1 MKILIVITL
10 AVVGIIGSASL
21 FTVSETENAILFKW
35 GKIERSDYEPGL
47 HFKLP
52 FVNNVRKFDKRIQT
66 FDAKPEDYLTEEKKI
81 LVVDSFIQWRIADM
95 KTFYVSM
102 RGDMDIAQERIAT
115 IVKEGLRNEF
125 GRRNMYEVISGERHI
140 IMDDINKSS
149 NKSVKPFG
157 IQIVDVRI
165 KRIEFPPKVSDKI
178 FRRMETERTRIAKE
192 LRAQGNESADRITA
206 DADRQVTI
214 LKADAFKEAEQIR
227 GQGDAKASEIY
238 AQAYGKNKEFFTF
251 YRSLN
256 AYRNTFN
263 SASDIIVVEPDS
275 DFFEYFKNIPIA
287 SYKSFI

>member
-275 DFFEYFKNIPIA
+275 DFFEYFKNI
-287 SYKSFI
+287 KGKQN

>member
-1 MKILIVITL
+1 MKILILITVIVL
-10 AVVGIIGSASL
+10 GIIGSASL
-21 FTVSETENAILFKW
+21 FTVSETETAILFKW

-52 FVNNVRKFDKRIQT
+52 FVNNVLKFDKRIQT

-81 LVVDSFIQWRIADM
+81 LVVDSFIQWRIKDV

-102 RGDMDIAQERIAT
+102 RGDMSIAQERIAT

-140 IMDDINKSS
+140 IMDDINKSA
-149 NKSVKPFG
+149 NKAVKTFG
-157 IQIVDVRI
+157 VQIVDVRI

-214 LKADAFKEAEQIR
+214 LKADAFKKAEKIR
-227 GQGDAKASEIY
+227 GEGDAKASEIY
-238 AQAYGKNKEFFTF
+238 AKAYGQNKEFYTF
-251 YRSLN
+251 YRSLD
-256 AYRNTFN
+256 AYRNTFS
-263 SASDIIVVEPDS
+263 SASDIMVVEPDS
-275 DFFEYFKNIPIA
+275 DFFDYFNNIQG
-287 SYKSFI
+287 KQ

>member
-1 MKILIVITL
+1 MKILIVITVIVL
-10 AVVGIIGSASL
+10 GIIGSASL
-21 FTVSETENAILFKW
+21 FTVSETETAILFKW
-35 GKIERSDYEPGL
+35 GKIERYGYKPGL

-52 FVNNVRKFDKRIQT
+52 FVNNVRIFDKRIQT

-81 LVVDSFIQWRIADM
+81 VVVDSFIQWKIADV

-102 RGDMDIAQERIAT
+102 RGDMDIAKERIAT

-125 GRRNMYEVISGERHI
+125 GRRNMFEVISGERHI
-140 IMDDINKSS
+140 IMDDINKSA
-149 NKSVKPFG
+149 NKSVKSFG

-214 LKADAFKEAEQIR
+214 LKADAFKKAEIIR
-227 GQGDAKASEIY
+227 GEGDAKASEIY
-238 AQAYGKNKEFFTF
+238 AKAYGQNKEFFTF
-251 YRSLN
+251 YRSLD
-256 AYRNTFN
+256 AYRNTF
-263 SASDIIVVEPDS
+263 SSTSDIMVVEPDS
-275 DFFEYFKNIPIA
+275 DFFDYFNHIQGKQ
-287 SYKSFI
+287 

>member
-10 AVVGIIGSASL
+10 VVVGIIGSASL

-35 GKIERSDYEPGL
+35 GKIERSDYQPGL

-125 GRRNMYEVISGERHI
+125 GRRNMYEVISGERHT

-157 IQIVDVRI
+157 IRIVDVRI

-214 LKADAFKEAEQIR
+214 LKADAFKGAEQIR
-227 GQGDAKASEIY
+227 GEGDAKASEIY

-263 SASDIIVVEPDS
+263 SASDIMVVEPDS
-275 DFFEYFKNIPIA
+275 DFFEYFKNI
-287 SYKSFI
+287 KGKQN

>member
-1 MKILIVITL
+1 MKILIAITIIVL
-10 AVVGIIGSASL
+10 GIVGSASL

-35 GKIERSDYEPGL
+35 GKIERADYDPGL

-81 LVVDSFIQWRIADM
+81 VVVDSFIQWRIEDV

-102 RGDMDIAQERIAT
+102 RGDMDIAQERIGT

-125 GRRNMYEVISGERHI
+125 GRRNMFEVISGERHI
-140 IMDDINKSS
+140 IMDDINKSA

-157 IQIVDVRI
+157 IRIVDVRI

-214 LKADAFKEAEQIR
+214 LKADAFKKAEKIR
-227 GQGDAKASEIY
+227 GEGDAKASEIY
-238 AQAYGKNKEFFTF
+238 AKAYGQNKEFFTF

-256 AYRNTFN
+256 AYRNTF
-263 SASDIIVVEPDS
+263 SSTSDIMVVEPDS
-275 DFFEYFKNIPIA
+275 DFFDYFKNIQG
-287 SYKSFI
+287 KQ